1 MWEAIGSVFTSSN
14 GPVIG
19 LLLLIIIALIVL
31 NVRSGH
37 LRIRSEH
44 VAIGTDAQEKERN
57 IIRNQSEWL
66 EDAVYAYENQIP
78 GHDTKGYNAFRG
90 KYILEI
96 CYKEMLK
103 WILYN
108 HIEES
113 SHYIEIKQK
122 KLWNI
127 ILQNVVNEEIK
138 TEDFKDIVY
147 DGVRDIIHNL
157 IKIRKTYK

>member
-1 MWEAIGSVFTSSN
+1 
-14 GPVIG
+14 
-19 LLLLIIIALIVL
+19 
-31 NVRSGH
+31 
-37 LRIRSEH
+37 
-44 VAIGTDAQEKERN
+44 
-57 IIRNQSEWL
+57 
-66 EDAVYAYENQIP
+66 
-78 GHDTKGYNAFRG
+78 
-90 KYILEI
+90 
-96 CYKEMLK
+96 MLK

-138 TEDFKDIVY
+138 TDDFKDIVY

>member
-1 MWEAIGSVFTSSN
+1 MWEAIEGVFTSGN
-14 GPVIG
+14 GPVTG
-19 LLLLIIIALIVL
+19 LLILIIIALIAL
-31 NVRSGH
+31 TVRFGH

-78 GHDTKGYNAFRG
+78 GQGTKGYNAFRG

-103 WILYN
+103 WVLYN

-113 SHYIEIKQK
+113 SHYVEIKQK

-127 ILQNVVNEEIK
+127 ILQNVVNEEIRAD
-138 TEDFKDIVY
+138 DFKDIVY

>member
-1 MWEAIGSVFTSSN
+1 MWEAIESVFTSGN
-14 GPVIG
+14 GPFIG
-19 LLLLIIIALIVL
+19 LLLLIIICLIAL
-31 NVRSGH
+31 NVRSGR

-44 VAIGTDAQEKERN
+44 VVIGTDAQEKERS

-78 GHDTKGYNAFRG
+78 GQGTKGYNTFRG

-127 ILQNVVNEEIK
+127 ILQNVVNEEIR
-138 TEDFKDIVY
+138 TDDFKDIVY